1 MGIPGL
7 GIRVIPA
14 FLCLLAF
21 GAAADAACQPP
32 SGRLDYNVLN
42 EGSSIGWLRMDFRGN
57 GIRTEIRTTID
68 VRVNFLFLIPIL
80 VYRHNS
86 EEVWV
91 NGEFR
96 RYSGVTVDNG
106 REHVVTVDAGGQ
118 ALRVVKNG
126 LAEEVEA
133 AMLSRAVWCQ
143 ETLQYGRL
151 LSPLKGRLK
160 EIVAEYLGEE
170 WIEVGGRPLLTR
182 HYAVTED
189 GRQGAVWYG
198 EAGIVVKARFPT
210 KHGTQMTL
218 LLD

>member
-1 MGIPGL
+1 MW
-7 GIRVIPA
+7 
-14 FLCLLAF
+14 
-21 GAAADAACQPP
+21 
-32 SGRLDYNVLN
+32 LD
-42 EGSSIGWLRMDFRGN
+42 WR
-57 GIRTEIRTTID
+57 
-68 VRVNFLFLIPIL
+68 
-80 VYRHNS
+80 RH
-86 EEVWV
+86 VDHAHPV
-91 NGEFR
+91 GEA
-96 RYSGVTVDNG
+96 
-106 REHVVTVDAGGQ
+106 EGGQ

-133 AMLSRAVWCQ
+133 PMLSRAVWCQ
-143 ETLQYGRL
+143 ETLQYDRL

-170 WIEVGGRPLLTR
+170 WIEVGGKRLLTR

-198 EAGIVVKARFPT
+198 EDGIVVKARFPT